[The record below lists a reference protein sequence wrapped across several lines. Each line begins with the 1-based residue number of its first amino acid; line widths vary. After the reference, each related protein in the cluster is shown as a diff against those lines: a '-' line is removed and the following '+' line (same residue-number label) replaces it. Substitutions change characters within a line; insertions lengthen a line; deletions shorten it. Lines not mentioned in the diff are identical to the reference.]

1 MDGHADVV
9 GELSG
14 RVPHSHLG
22 WTSPSRQLGPP
33 PAHGAAEGVGEG
45 WVWSEVGG
53 AASACPDVLTSSP
66 SSRAGP
72 PPAPTELPGTRQPE
86 WPPPQ
91 HQRLDLIGGPKESG
105 SYTPPHTIGCCSE
118 CSVCTMQLG
127 RLCPHLYLPHLDQL
141 HPTERGEEGRGRGG
155 EREERRGGGEGR
167 GGEGKEDHDMS
178 PTFQSITASQDVR
191 LALDCEAQGHC
202 VG

>member
-45 WVWSEVGG
+45 RVWSEVGG

-72 PPAPTELPGTRQPE
+72 PPAPTELPDTRQPE
-86 WPPPQ
+86 WPPQQ
-91 HQRLDLIGGPKESG
+91 HQRQDLIGGSKERG
-105 SYTPPHTIGCCSE
+105 SYTP
-118 CSVCTMQLG
+118 
-127 RLCPHLYLPHLDQL
+127 
-141 HPTERGEEGRGRGG
+141 HPTPLAAVVSVVCAQCNLDGFVLTYICHIWISCIQQRGERKGGEGRREG
-155 EREERRGGGEGR
+155 REERRRGGEGR
-167 GGEGKEDHDMS
+167 GGERGS
-178 PTFQSITASQDVR
+178 
-191 LALDCEAQGHC
+191 
-202 VG
+202 